1 MIMSDGKC
9 DHDDHDFDGHD
20 HDDHDCDDH
29 DHDEGGGQYSDHSR
43 MLGRRELQ
51 VVVDHS
57 LVVGLV

>member
-9 DHDDHDFDGHD
+9 DHG
-20 HDDHDCDDH
+20 DHDCDDH